1 MNKKLISNFESGRIK
16 MKRSPLIFLILI
28 IFYSSNYPQETLT
41 LNDAIKIAINKNTS
55 IIKAQNNLE
64 TQTAAIK
71 NAYGDLLPNL
81 NISGSWNWQ
90 KVTDKGGETQI
101 DFFGKETTLPPSD
114 VDTRNFS
121 VSAGGS
127 VTLFDGLS
135 NIANIEQSKNNYSA
149 AKLDLDKLRQDV
161 ILQTVNLYFAII
173 SYDSLLKYQEED
185 LKYNQELLNKINEM
199 QKLKMVTL
207 ADVYSQEAQTANSE
221 FTLLQTKNNYEKA
234 KISLLNYLSLN
245 INEEYLFDLPNKNEF
260 DSDLASQDFSQLLN
274 IALSN
279 RKDYLSQKFKLESA
293 MNQLTIARSNLY
305 PSLTGNYRFSSN
317 ATSLNAFLG
326 RKTYGV
332 GISLNIPVFS
342 NWNTDYAIQS
352 AQVNLENDNEEL
364 NALERQIA
372 SDVKNA
378 LLDFQTSK
386 LQLEVSKK
394 ALLSAEESLDIK
406 RESYDV
412 GASTY
417 IDFQLTY
424 DNYLQTKNNSI
435 QAQYNNYVKQY
446 ALLNAIGNLREK

>member
-1 MNKKLISNFESGRIK
+1 
-16 MKRSPLIFLILI
+16 
-28 IFYSSNYPQETLT
+28 
-41 LNDAIKIAINKNTS
+41 
-55 IIKAQNNLE
+55 
-64 TQTAAIK
+64 
-71 NAYGDLLPNL
+71 
-81 NISGSWNWQ
+81 
-90 KVTDKGGETQI
+90 
-101 DFFGKETTLPPSD
+101 
-114 VDTRNFS
+114 
-121 VSAGGS
+121 
-127 VTLFDGLS
+127 
-135 NIANIEQSKNNYSA
+135 
-149 AKLDLDKLRQDV
+149 
-161 ILQTVNLYFAII
+161 
-173 SYDSLLKYQEED
+173 
-185 LKYNQELLNKINEM
+185 
-199 QKLKMVTL
+199 
-207 ADVYSQEAQTANSE
+207 
-221 FTLLQTKNNYEKA
+221 
-234 KISLLNYLSLN
+234 
-245 INEEYLFDLPNKNEF
+245 
-260 DSDLASQDFSQLLN
+260 
-274 IALSN
+274 
-279 RKDYLSQKFKLESA
+279 